1 MDTVEIVIGEDGRV
15 VSPVGVRLRIPT
27 QNVAQERP
35 ESEEERATRLD
46 AFFEEHEKAM
56 EDLPR
61 REMCD
66 SDPLVAKYRR
76 MGFFD

>member
-15 VSPVGVRLRIPT
+15 VSPVGVRLRVPIQTVVP
-27 QNVAQERP
+27 ERE
-35 ESEEERATRLD
+35 ESDEERAARLD

-56 EDLPR
+56 KDLPR
-61 REMCD
+61 RELCD

-76 MGFFD
+76 MGLLD